1 MGLSTPPRGPCAP
14 LSSHGVDWGPMHPSR
29 CNFLA
34 FSCQKGWSA
43 GLALVKAAPC
53 FWAVRRPP
61 GAPGRMRCGA
71 AGAHLRGYAF
81 AEGPALHGGL
91 VLHVLDLLLESVLV
105 HTAEYCGIQCEA
117 GEGTCCLYTG
127 ATGALL
133 WNTHE
138 LEQKRLN

>member
-1 MGLSTPPRGPCAP
+1 MQPAERDFSSNPCEELGMAGPRLGDGRPLFSGPA
-14 LSSHGVDWGPMHPSR
+14 
-29 CNFLA
+29 
-34 FSCQKGWSA
+34 
-43 GLALVKAAPC
+43 AAPGGGSGVRGG
-53 FWAVRRPP
+53 AV
-61 GAPGRMRCGA
+61 
-71 AGAHLRGYAF
+71 GAHLRGYAF

-127 ATGALL
+127 ATSALL